1 MTLIEYLNTKYPSG
15 NFGLMSAE
23 AKVFRI
29 KYPLQAGWL
38 QKHQND
44 AITPL
49 QIRELKALLQKKDK
63 EINKRT
69 LEFLEREFKDN
80 HIELVKSAVKAS
92 FPSVGRIIPR
102 SFLLLEEVYLLDS
115 ERPLQKEPQSA
126 ILSLESLL
134 KALERHG
141 YDPVLK
147 HETSGQIRRLGESH
161 HEYQVG
167 SELPKEKETLCTLR
181 EVK

>member
-29 KYPLQAGWL
+29 KYPLQTGWL

-49 QIRELKALLQKKDK
+49 QIRELKALLRKKDK

-69 LEFLEREFKDN
+69 LAF
-80 HIELVKSAVKAS
+80 
-92 FPSVGRIIPR
+92 
-102 SFLLLEEVYLLDS
+102 LDS
-115 ERPLQKEPQSA
+115 HFADDHIKMIGST
-126 ILSLESLL
+126 I
-134 KALERHG
+134 KATF
-141 YDPVLK
+141 PVF
-147 HETSGQIRRLGESH
+147 HSVAQQNE
-161 HEYQVG
+161 QVCARQQT
-167 SELPKEKETLCTLR
+167 EKEEQNIEVQGFVSVLLRTLDQSHINELKR
-181 EVK
+181 QLLQA

>member
-29 KYPLQAGWL
+29 KYPLQTGWL

-49 QIRELKALLQKKDK
+49 QIRELKNLLQKKDK

-80 HIELVKSAVKAS
+80 HIELVKSTISAT
-92 FPSVGRIIPR
+92 FPKVSRNIGQCEADSYQDSKTYDIGTP
-102 SFLLLEEVYLLDS
+102 VYWNRPIDWDS
-115 ERPLQKEPQSA
+115 PPVSWDKPDKFTAQISA
-126 ILSLESLL
+126 FKQL
-134 KALERHG
+134 
-141 YDPVLK
+141 
-147 HETSGQIRRLGESH
+147 
-161 HEYQVG
+161 
-167 SELPKEKETLCTLR
+167 KEKRKC
-181 EVK
+181 